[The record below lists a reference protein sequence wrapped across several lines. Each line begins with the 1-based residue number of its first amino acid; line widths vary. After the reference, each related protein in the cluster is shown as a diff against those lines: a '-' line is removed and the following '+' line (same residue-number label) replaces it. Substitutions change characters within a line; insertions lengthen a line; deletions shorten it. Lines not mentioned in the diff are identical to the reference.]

1 MTIFAAKTNRMIRF
15 PIESLNLQMLNVG
28 LARHNGDWNWQQ
40 VNSPFT
46 RIYLVTEG
54 EARLHLPS
62 ATVELRPRHLYIVP
76 AYTVHSYECQGVFV
90 HYYLHIYEGYKNET
104 NVFDMFD
111 FPVEVDANDTDYQ
124 LFDEMCRSYPEAS
137 LPESN
142 PQAYDN
148 TTSFTDYAKR
158 YNALTL
164 GQKMRLRG
172 TMLMLFSKFMQRAT
186 PRVWTSDER
195 MTKVLAYIQNHLYD
209 NIDVEVLAGIACVN
223 KCYFIRLFKRE
234 LGQSPLRYINQ
245 KKTEKAQLLLLTA
258 DMPVK
263 EVAYELGFFDLS
275 YFIRLFKKKVGMTPQ
290 EYRASM
296 R

>member
-1 MTIFAAKTNRMIRF
+1 M
-15 PIESLNLQMLNVG
+15 
-28 LARHNGDWNWQQ
+28 
-40 VNSPFT
+40 
-46 RIYLVTEG
+46 
-54 EARLHLPS
+54 
-62 ATVELRPRHLYIVP
+62 P

-104 NVFDMFD
+104 N
-111 FPVEVDANDTDYQ
+111 
-124 LFDEMCRSYPEAS
+124 
-137 LPESN
+137 
-142 PQAYDN
+142 
-148 TTSFTDYAKR
+148 
-158 YNALTL
+158 
-164 GQKMRLRG
+164 
-172 TMLMLFSKFMQRAT
+172 
-186 PRVWTSDER
+186 
-195 MTKVLAYIQNHLYD
+195 
-209 NIDVEVLAGIACVN
+209 AGIACVN

>member
-1 MTIFAAKTNRMIRF
+1 
-15 PIESLNLQMLNVG
+15 MLNVG
-28 LARHNGDWNWQQ
+28 LAHHNGDWNWQQ

-54 EARLHLPS
+54 EARLHLLS
-62 ATVELRPRHLYIVP
+62 KTVELRPRHLYIVP
-76 AYTVHSYECQGVFV
+76 AYTIHSYECRGVFI
-90 HYYLHIYEGYKNET
+90 HFYLHIYEGYKNET
-104 NVFDMFD
+104 NVFEMFD
-111 FPVEVDANDTDYQ
+111 FPVEVEANDTDYR
-124 LFDEMCRSYPEAS
+124 LFEEMCHSYPEAC

-148 TTSFTDYAKR
+148 TTTFTDYAKR

-172 TMLMLFSKFMQRAT
+172 TMLMLFSRFMQRAT
-186 PRVWTSDER
+186 PRVWTSNER

-209 NIDVEVLAGIACVN
+209 NIDVDVLAGIACVN

-258 DMPVK
+258 DIPVK

-275 YFIRLFKKKVGMTPQ
+275 YFIRLFKKNVGMTPQ

>member
-1 MTIFAAKTNRMIRF
+1 MIHF

-28 LARHNGDWNWQQ
+28 LARHNGDWNWQK

-54 EARLHLPS
+54 EAWLHLPLR
-62 ATVELRPRHLYIVP
+62 TIELRPRHLYIVP
-76 AYTVHSYECQGVFV
+76 AYTVHSYECHSIFI
-90 HYYLHIYEGYKNET
+90 HYYLHVYEGFKNET

-111 FPVEVDANDTDYQ
+111 FPAEVGADDLDYQ
-124 LFDEMCRSYPEAS
+124 LFDEMCHAHPEAS

-172 TMLMLFSKFMQRAT
+172 AMLVLFSKFMQVAT
-186 PRVWTSDER
+186 PKVWATDER
-195 MTKVLAYIQNHLYD
+195 MKEVLTYIQDHLYD
-209 NIDVEVLAGIACVN
+209 NIDVDVLASIACVN

-234 LGQSPLRYINQ
+234 VGVSPLRYINQ

>member
-1 MTIFAAKTNRMIRF
+1 MIRL
-15 PIESLNLQMLNVG
+15 PIENLNLQMLNVG
-28 LARHNGDWNWQQ
+28 LARQNGDWNWQQ

-54 EARLHLPS
+54 EAWLHLS
-62 ATVELRPRHLYIVP
+62 SKTVELCPRHLYIVP
-76 AYTVHSYECQGVFV
+76 AYTVHSYECRGVFV

-104 NVFDMFD
+104 NVFDLFD
-111 FPVEVDANDTDYQ
+111 FPIEVEANDTDYQ
-124 LFDEMCRSYPEAS
+124 LFGEMCRSYPEAS

-148 TTSFTDYAKR
+148 ATSFADYAKR

-164 GQKMRLRG
+164 GQKMWLRG
-172 TMLMLFSKFMQRAT
+172 TMLMLFSKFMLRAM

-195 MTKVLAYIQNHLYD
+195 MTKVLAYIQNHLCD

>member
-1 MTIFAAKTNRMIRF
+1 MIHF
-15 PIESLNLQMLNVG
+15 TIESLNLQMLNVG

-62 ATVELRPRHLYIVP
+62 KTVELRAGRLYIVP

-90 HYYLHIYEGYKNET
+90 HYYLHVYEGYKNET
-104 NVFDMFD
+104 NVFETFD
-111 FPVEVDANDTDYQ
+111 FPVEVEAGETDYL

-158 YNALTL
+158 YNALSI

-172 TMLMLFSKFMQRAT
+172 TMLMLFSKFMQLAT

-195 MTKVLAYIQNHLYD
+195 MTRVLAYIQKHLYD
-209 NIDVEVLAGIACVN
+209 NIDVRALADIACVN
-223 KCYFIRLFKRE
+223 GCYLIRLFKRE
-234 LGQSPLRYINQ
+234 VGLSPLRYINQ
-245 KKTEKAQLLLLTA
+245 KKVEKAQLLLLTA

-263 EVAYELGFFDLS
+263 EIAYELGFFDLS
-275 YFIRLFKKKVGMTPQ
+275 YFIRLFKKKVGVTPQ

>member
-1 MTIFAAKTNRMIRF
+1 MIHF

-54 EARLHLPS
+54 EARLHLP
-62 ATVELRPRHLYIVP
+62 ARTVELRPSRLYIVP

-90 HYYLHIYEGYKNET
+90 HFYLHVYEGYKNET
-104 NVFDMFD
+104 NVFDTFD
-111 FPVEVDANDTDYQ
+111 FPVEVAASDTDRL
-124 LFDEMCRSYPEAS
+124 LFDEMCRSHPEAS

-158 YNALTL
+158 YNALSI

-172 TMLMLFSKFMQRAT
+172 AMLMLFSRFMQLAT

-195 MTKVLAYIQNHLYD
+195 MTRVLAYIQRHLYD
-209 NIDVEVLAGIACVN
+209 NIDVKALADIACVN
-223 KCYFIRLFKRE
+223 ECYLIRLFTRE
-234 LGQSPLRYINQ
+234 LGLPPLKYIN
-245 KKTEKAQLLLLTA
+245 KKKIEKSQLLLLTDA
-258 DMPVK
+258 RPVK
-263 EVAYELGFFDLS
+263 EIAYTMGFSDES
-275 YFIRLFKKKVGMTPQ
+275 YFIRLFKKNVGMPPQ
-290 EYRASM
+290 EYRSNM
-296 R
+296 G

>member
-1 MTIFAAKTNRMIRF
+1 MTYF

-28 LARHNGDWNWQQ
+28 FARHNGDWNWKN
-40 VNSPFT
+40 VTSPFT
-46 RIYLVTEG
+46 RIFYVTEG
-54 EARLHLPS
+54 EAKLILPDN
-62 ATVELRPRHLYIVP
+62 TVTLKPRHLYIVP
-76 AYTVHSYECQGVFV
+76 PYVQHSYECRGRFFL
-90 HYYLHIYEGYKNET
+90 YYLHVYERVKSES
-104 NVFDMFD
+104 NVFELYTL
-111 FPVEVDANDTDYQ
+111 PTEVKAEPIDALIFENFCKAHPD
-124 LFDEMCRSYPEAS
+124 AK